1 MILLYISPE
10 LLKRRALILKRRH
23 NLRCLVLLMI
33 FCFEMEQFIN
43 VGEGNQYLYLRRRLE
58 WGYDDYTYFSMIV
71 SIVGVTAQYITIPL
85 FSSIFKFRDSTII
98 LIDISGCFIQA
109 IILIFASKTWI
120 VYLGAFIAFLDSTS
134 YSMIRC
140 MISKHVKPDEVGKIL
155 AFVGAF
161 QAFIPIISSPVFGSI
176 YRATVDKMPQAYLIL
191 LASLFFIDW
200 CVLVYIDRGVRRV
213 GRKMAIEMKD
223 LKEEEGGDGGK
234 EVLDD
239 LLKKEGIEHKINEIE
254 VEPPPYSKED
264 SGESTKL

>member
-1 MILLYISPE
+1 
-10 LLKRRALILKRRH
+10 
-23 NLRCLVLLMI
+23 
-33 FCFEMEQFIN
+33 MEQFIN

-58 WGYDDYTYFSMIV
+58 WGYTDYTYFSMIV
-71 SIVGVTAQYITIPL
+71 SIVGVTAQYISIPL

-109 IILIFASKTWI
+109 IILIFASSTWM

-176 YRATVDKMPQAYLIL
+176 YRATVETMPQAYLIL
-191 LASLFFIDW
+191 LASLFFVDW

-213 GRKMAIEMKD
+213 GLKMAIEMKD
-223 LKEEEGGDGGK
+223 LREEGGGGDGGK

-239 LLKKEGIEHKINEIE
+239 LLKGEVEDKTDEGQ
-254 VEPPPYSKED
+254 VEPPPYSKEAED
-264 SGESTKL
+264 TGESTKL

>member
-1 MILLYISPE
+1 
-10 LLKRRALILKRRH
+10 
-23 NLRCLVLLMI
+23 MI

-43 VGEGNQYLYLRRRLE
+43 VGESNQYLYLRRRLE
-58 WGYDDYTYFSMIV
+58 WGYNDYTYFSMIV

-109 IILIFASKTWI
+109 IILIFASATWM

-176 YRATVDKMPQAYLIL
+176 YRATLEKMPQAYLIL
-191 LASLFFIDW
+191 LAALFFIDW

-213 GRKMAIEMKD
+213 GRKMAVEMKD
-223 LKEEEGGDGGK
+223 LKKEEGEGGGK
-234 EVLDD
+234 EEVLDD
-239 LLKKEGIEHKINEIE
+239 LLKKGEVGDKIDASK
-254 VEPPPYSKED
+254 VDPPPYCKAED
-264 SGESTKL
+264 SGGCTMQGLHKVPSSSKNCTNHQGY